1 MGELNLTAGTRGS
14 SLALWQT
21 NHVISALERAWPG
34 LSCHVK
40 RFKTKGD
47 KTLEVPLPQMVTG
60 GKGLF
65 TAELEHALR
74 EGDIDFAVH
83 SLKDLPTD
91 PSPGLTL
98 GAVTNRTNAQD
109 VLVAHEQWTLETLP
123 TGATVGTSSL
133 RRAAQLHH
141 VRPDLDVQPIRGN
154 VDTRVRKV
162 HDGTYDAAVMAAA
175 GLERLGLTDHIA
187 EYLSL
192 DVMLPAAGQGALAV
206 QCRAGDTQVLALLAA
221 IDNEADRVATE
232 AERTFLSALGGGCS
246 TPIAAYARVGDD
258 AMIEMNALIVS
269 LDGQRVIRVQGVGTD
284 AQQLG
289 RVLAKEALGQ
299 GAQEML
305 AHA

>member
-47 KTLEVPLPQMVTG
+47 KTLEVPLPQMG

-221 IDNEADRVATE
+221 IDNEADRMATR

-289 RVLAKEALGQ
+289 RELAKEALGQ

>member
-1 MGELNLTAGTRGS
+1 MGELNLTVGTRGS

-21 NHVISALERAWPG
+21 KHVISALERAWPG

-47 KTLEVPLPQMVTG
+47 KTLEVPLPQIG

-289 RVLAKEALGQ
+289 RELAKEALGQ

>member
-1 MGELNLTAGTRGS
+1 MGELNLTVGTRGS

-21 NHVISALERAWPG
+21 KHVISALERAWPG

-47 KTLEVPLPQMVTG
+47 KTLEVPLPQIG

-123 TGATVGTSSL
+123 AGATVGTSSL

-162 HDGTYDAAVMAAA
+162 QDGTYDAAVMAAA

-221 IDNEADRVATE
+221 IDNEADRMATR

-269 LDGQRVIRVQGVGTD
+269 LDGQMVIRVQGVGTD

-289 RVLAKEALGQ
+289 RELAKEALGQ

>member
-47 KTLEVPLPQMVTG
+47 KTLEVPLPQMG

-141 VRPDLDVQPIRGN
+141 VRSDLDVQPIRGN

-206 QCRAGDTQVLALLAA
+206 QCRAGDMRILALLAA
-221 IDNEADRVATE
+221 IDNEADRVATR

-289 RVLAKEALGQ
+289 RELAEEALGQ

>member
-34 LSCHVK
+34 LACHVK

-47 KTLEVPLPQMVTG
+47 KTLEVPLPQIG

-269 LDGQRVIRVQGVGTD
+269 LDGQMVIRVQGVGTD

-289 RVLAKEALGQ
+289 RELAEEALGQ

>member
-47 KTLEVPLPQMVTG
+47 KTLEVPLPQMG

-206 QCRAGDTQVLALLAA
+206 QCRAGDMRILALLAA
-221 IDNEADRVATE
+221 IDNEADRMATR

-289 RVLAKEALGQ
+289 RELAEEALGQ

>member
-34 LSCHVK
+34 LACHVK

-47 KTLEVPLPQMVTG
+47 KTLEVPLPQIG

-221 IDNEADRVATE
+221 IDNEADRMATR

-269 LDGQRVIRVQGVGTD
+269 LDGQMVIRVQGVGTD

-289 RVLAKEALGQ
+289 RELAKEALGQ

>member
-47 KTLEVPLPQMVTG
+47 KTLEVPLPQMG

-141 VRPDLDVQPIRGN
+141 VRPDLNVQPIRGN

-162 HDGTYDAAVMAAA
+162 QDGTYDAAVMAAA

-221 IDNEADRVATE
+221 IDNEADRMATR

-269 LDGQRVIRVQGVGTD
+269 LDGQMVIRVQGVGTD

-289 RVLAKEALGQ
+289 RELAKEALGQ

>member
-47 KTLEVPLPQMVTG
+47 KTLEVPLPQIG

-123 TGATVGTSSL
+123 AGATVGTSSL

-141 VRPDLDVQPIRGN
+141 VRPDLNVQPIRGN

-162 HDGTYDAAVMAAA
+162 QDGTYDAAVMAAA

-206 QCRAGDTQVLALLAA
+206 QCRAGDMRILALLAA
-221 IDNEADRVATE
+221 IDNEADRMATR

-269 LDGQRVIRVQGVGTD
+269 LDGQMVIRVQGVGTD

-289 RVLAKEALGQ
+289 RELAKEALGQ

>member
-47 KTLEVPLPQMVTG
+47 KTLEVPLPQIG

-289 RVLAKEALGQ
+289 RELAKEALGQ

>member
-47 KTLEVPLPQMVTG
+47 KTLEVPLPQIG

-221 IDNEADRVATE
+221 IDNEADRMATR

-269 LDGQRVIRVQGVGTD
+269 LDGQMVIRVQGVGTD

-289 RVLAKEALGQ
+289 RELAKEALGQ

>member
-47 KTLEVPLPQMVTG
+47 KILEVPLPQIG

-98 GAVTNRTNAQD
+98 GAVTHRTNAQD

-162 HDGTYDAAVMAAA
+162 QDGTYDAAVMAAA

-246 TPIAAYARVGDD
+246 TPIAAYARVGDG

-289 RVLAKEALGQ
+289 RELAKEALGQ

-305 AHA
+305 AYA

>member
-34 LSCHVK
+34 LACHVK

-47 KTLEVPLPQMVTG
+47 KTLEVPLPQIG

-74 EGDIDFAVH
+74 GGDIDFAVH

-141 VRPDLDVQPIRGN
+141 VRPDLDVQPIRGT

-206 QCRAGDTQVLALLAA
+206 QCRAGDMRILALLAA
-221 IDNEADRVATE
+221 IDNEADRMATR

-269 LDGQRVIRVQGVGTD
+269 LDGQMVIRVQGVGTD

-289 RVLAKEALGQ
+289 RELAKEALGQ

>member
-1 MGELNLTAGTRGS
+1 MEDDA
-14 SLALWQT
+14 
-21 NHVISALERAWPG
+21 
-34 LSCHVK
+34 
-40 RFKTKGD
+40 
-47 KTLEVPLPQMVTG
+47 
-60 GKGLF
+60 
-65 TAELEHALR
+65 
-74 EGDIDFAVH
+74 
-83 SLKDLPTD
+83 D
-91 PSPGLTL
+91 P
-98 GAVTNRTNAQD
+98 QD

-221 IDNEADRVATE
+221 IDNEADRMATE

-289 RVLAKEALGQ
+289 RELAEEALGQ

>member
-47 KTLEVPLPQMVTG
+47 KTLEVPLPQMG

-221 IDNEADRVATE
+221 IDNEADRMATR

-269 LDGQRVIRVQGVGTD
+269 LDGQMVIRVQGVGTD

-289 RVLAKEALGQ
+289 RELAKEALGQ

>member
-47 KTLEVPLPQMVTG
+47 KTLEVPLPQIG

-123 TGATVGTSSL
+123 AGATVGTSSL

-141 VRPDLDVQPIRGN
+141 VRPDLNVQPIRGN

-162 HDGTYDAAVMAAA
+162 QDGTYDAAVMAAA

-206 QCRAGDTQVLALLAA
+206 QCRAGDMRILALLAA
-221 IDNEADRVATE
+221 IDNEADRMATR

-269 LDGQRVIRVQGVGTD
+269 LDGQMVIRVQGVGTD

-289 RVLAKEALGQ
+289 RELAEEALGQ

>member
-47 KTLEVPLPQMVTG
+47 KTLEVPLPQMG

-221 IDNEADRVATE
+221 IDNEADRMATR

-258 AMIEMNALIVS
+258 AMIEMNAMIVS
-269 LDGQRVIRVQGVGTD
+269 LDGQMVIRVQGVGTD

-289 RVLAKEALGQ
+289 RELAEEALGQ

>member
-47 KTLEVPLPQMVTG
+47 KTLEVPLPQIG

-123 TGATVGTSSL
+123 AGATVGTSSL

-141 VRPDLDVQPIRGN
+141 VRPDLNVQPIRGN

-162 HDGTYDAAVMAAA
+162 QDGTYDAAVMAAA

-221 IDNEADRVATE
+221 IDNEADRMATR

-269 LDGQRVIRVQGVGTD
+269 LDGQMVIRVQGVGTD

-289 RVLAKEALGQ
+289 RELAKEALGQ

>member
-47 KTLEVPLPQMVTG
+47 KTLEVPLPQIG

-123 TGATVGTSSL
+123 AGATVGTSSL

-221 IDNEADRVATE
+221 IDNEADRMATR

-289 RVLAKEALGQ
+289 RELAKEALGQ

>member
-47 KTLEVPLPQMVTG
+47 KTLEVPLPQIG

-221 IDNEADRVATE
+221 IDNEADRMATR

-289 RVLAKEALGQ
+289 RELAKEALGQ

>member
-47 KTLEVPLPQMVTG
+47 KTLEVPLPQIG

-123 TGATVGTSSL
+123 AGATVGTSSL

-141 VRPDLDVQPIRGN
+141 VRPDLNVQPIRGN

-162 HDGTYDAAVMAAA
+162 QDGTYDAAVMAAA

-221 IDNEADRVATE
+221 IDNEADRMATR

-258 AMIEMNALIVS
+258 AMIEMNAMIVS
-269 LDGQRVIRVQGVGTD
+269 LDGQMVIRVQGVGTD

-289 RVLAKEALGQ
+289 RELAKEALGQ

>member
-47 KTLEVPLPQMVTG
+47 KTLEVPLPQIG

-162 HDGTYDAAVMAAA
+162 QDGTYDAAVMAAA

-269 LDGQRVIRVQGVGTD
+269 LDGQMVIRVQGVGTD

-289 RVLAKEALGQ
+289 RELAKEALGQ

>member
-47 KTLEVPLPQMVTG
+47 KTLEVPLPQMG

-162 HDGTYDAAVMAAA
+162 QDGAYDAAVMAAA

-221 IDNEADRVATE
+221 IDNEADRMATR

-269 LDGQRVIRVQGVGTD
+269 LDGQMVIRVQGVGTD

-289 RVLAKEALGQ
+289 RELAKEALGQ

>member
-47 KTLEVPLPQMVTG
+47 KTLEVPLPQIG

-133 RRAAQLHH
+133 RRAAQLRH
-141 VRPDLDVQPIRGN
+141 VRPDLDIKPIRGN

-162 HDGTYDAAVMAAA
+162 QDGTYDAAVMAAA

-206 QCRAGDTQVLALLAA
+206 QCRAGDMRILALLAA
-221 IDNEADRVATE
+221 IDNEADRMATR

-269 LDGQRVIRVQGVGTD
+269 LDGQMVIRVQGVGTD

-289 RVLAKEALGQ
+289 RELAKEALGQ

>member
-47 KTLEVPLPQMVTG
+47 KTLEVPLPQIG

-98 GAVTNRTNAQD
+98 GAVTHRTNAQD

-162 HDGTYDAAVMAAA
+162 QDGTYDAAVMAAA

-246 TPIAAYARVGDD
+246 TPIAAYARVGDG

-289 RVLAKEALGQ
+289 RELAKEALGQ